1 MPCYVNLPARWI
13 HAQPAWSG
21 WFVNGRVAPEFG
33 LDAASIALPDAWHKD
48 MAARFRDAG
57 LACSVH
63 LPFWGVDPGD
73 PDDARASRARDDLR
87 RGAELAGIYGARHMI
102 GHPYYRTNQ
111 REKELDRWL
120 ETSRAIWPELPKIAG
135 APLFLE
141 NTYETSPDAIA
152 VLAATLQGEAASGPL
167 IGVCFDVGHWRSF
180 AGKSAPAELD
190 PWLDAF
196 CPFALH
202 LHLHDNDGSL
212 DQHLGLGKGAVPY
225 AALFAKLDA
234 RRKSVTATLEPHDT
248 EAFAASIGWLAENKP
263 IAAALGWEEPRM
275 EALPLAEIAKNIV
288 KE

>member
-1 MPCYVNLPARWI
+1 MPCYVNLPSRWM
-13 HAQPAWSG
+13 HAQAAWSS
-21 WFVNGRVAPEFG
+21 WFVNGRIAPEFG
-33 LDAASIALPDAWHKD
+33 LDAASVALPDAWHKD

-63 LPFWGVDPGD
+63 LPFLAVDPGD
-73 PDDARASRARDDLR
+73 PDALKSSRARDDLR

-102 GHPYYRTNQ
+102 GHPYYRTKS

-120 ETSRAIWPELPKIAG
+120 ETSRAIWPELPKISG

-152 VLAATLQGEAASGPL
+152 ALVAALQEETAGGPL
-167 IGVCFDVGHWRSF
+167 IGICFDVGHWRSF
-180 AGKSAPAELD
+180 AGKKDPAELD

-196 CPFALH
+196 HPFALH
-202 LHLHDNDGSL
+202 LHLHDNDGSF
-212 DQHLGLGKGAVPY
+212 DQHLGLGKGDVPFG
-225 AALFAKLDA
+225 ALFAKLDT
-234 RRKSVTATLEPHDT
+234 RRKRVTATLEPHDT
-248 EAFAASIGWLAENKP
+248 EAFAASIAWLAENGP
-263 IAAALGWEEPRM
+263 IAAALGWEMPRM